1 MKIVL
6 DTNCLVNVIMPGSYN
21 NDVWQAFRAGKY
33 ILCVTNEILYE
44 YHEILTK
51 RYNNIIAN
59 TVLKE
64 LIETPNV
71 ERVNPSFRF
80 NLITADPDD
89 NKFVDCAVASGAT
102 YIVSNDH
109 HFQELKLYKFPQ
121 VDVRSLIDFL
131 EIVRKLGRLLSLC
144 RE

>member
-21 NDVWQAFRAGKY
+21 NDIWQAFRAGKY
-33 ILCVTNEILYE
+33 KLCVSNEILFE
-44 YHEILTK
+44 YHEILAK

-64 LIETPNV
+64 LIETSNV
-71 ERVNPSFRF
+71 MRISPAYRF

-89 NKFVDCAVASGAT
+89 NKFVDCAITAGAT
-102 YIVSNDH
+102 YIVSNDR
-109 HFQELKLYKFPQ
+109 HFSELQHYDFPK
-121 VDVRSLIDFL
+121 VDVRTLAEFL
-131 EIVRKLGRLLSLC
+131 NIVRSL
-144 RE
+144 

>member
-6 DTNCLVNVIMPGSYN
+6 DTNCLVNVIMPASYN

-33 ILCVTNEILYE
+33 VLCVTNEILFE

-59 TVLKE
+59 TILKE

-80 NLITADPDD
+80 NLITTDPDD
-89 NKFVDCAVASGAT
+89 NKFVDCAIIAGAT
-102 YIVSNDH
+102 YIVSNDR
-109 HFQELKLYKFPQ
+109 HFQELQNYEFPK
-121 VDVRSLIDFL
+121 VNVCSLSQFL
-131 EIVRKLGRLLSLC
+131 DIVRNIGDK
-144 RE
+144 E

>member
-21 NDVWQAFRAGKY
+21 NDIWQAFRAGKY
-33 ILCVTNEILYE
+33 KLCVSNEILFE
-44 YHEILTK
+44 YHEILAK

-71 ERVNPSFRF
+71 IRISPAFRF
-80 NLITADPDD
+80 NMITTDPDD
-89 NKFVDCAVASGAT
+89 NKFVDCAIKANAR
-102 YIVSNDH
+102 YIVSNDR
-109 HFQELKLYKFPQ
+109 HFKELRNISFPRVEVINILRFIEELKKY
-121 VDVRSLIDFL
+121 
-131 EIVRKLGRLLSLC
+131 
-144 RE
+144 

>member
-6 DTNCLVNVIMPGSYN
+6 DTNCLVNVIMPGSFN
-21 NDVWQAFRAGKY
+21 NEIWQAFRAKKY
-33 ILCVTNEILYE
+33 VLCVTNEILFE

-89 NKFVDCAVASGAT
+89 NKFVDCAITAGAT
-102 YIVSNDH
+102 YIVSNDR
-109 HFQELKLYKFPQ
+109 HFQELQHYEFPK
-121 VDVRSLIDFL
+121 VDVRSLREFL
-131 EIVRKLGRLLSLC
+131 NIVREL
-144 RE
+144 